1 MKTPANV
8 QHQRGFTLVEILVV
22 LAIIIILAGLGIG
35 VSTKITERARKL
47 QAINEVTSLIQAVDL
62 YYDEY
67 NRLPVPATAAPT
79 GSGDLTIES
88 SSGLMSILVGF
99 DPVANPKKIPYF
111 VGKTVKGRTRS
122 TARGGLFYSPG
133 SPPSVEL
140 FDPFRRSGSSPTNR
154 HYYLTLDT
162 NLDGQIQ
169 SPIDPSDIIY
179 HRSAIAWSVGKDGK
193 LGSVSSPAETR
204 DNVQSW

>member
-22 LAIIIILAGLGIG
+22 LTIIIILAGLGLG
-35 VSTKITERARKL
+35 VSAKVIERARKL
-47 QAINEVTSLIQAVDL
+47 QATTEVASLILAVEHYRSD
-62 YYDEY
+62 YGH
-67 NRLPVPATAAPT
+67 LPVPASATPS
-79 GSGDLTIES
+79 GSGDLTIET
-88 SSGLMSILVGF
+88 GPAMMNILVGF
-99 DPVANPKKIPYF
+99 DPVANPKKIPYY
-111 VGKTVKGRTRS
+111 VGKTAKGSTRS
-122 TARGGLFYSPG
+122 TACRGLFYGPG

-140 FDPFRRSGSSPTNR
+140 FDPWRRRSSSPINR

-179 HRSAIAWSVGKDGK
+179 HRSAIAWSIGKDGK